1 MSLLDDNTYTYLA
14 HQQMLRD
21 TWGMDDA
28 ALGRYSRGLLA
39 GAMGLPS
46 DNLDETGRKGWA
58 LGNAGREKSMDLRE
72 KKAAGGRKSAEN
84 RREAKGTAQPSR
96 QESSEDSSEVRSNS
110 LPNSVRGNVGES
122 SNLGRK
128 EGRKEE
134 EQVLQTNLS
143 VNSARDLSVSPGSGS
158 ADAGNNP
165 RRILA
170 DAETMTPEQIRA
182 IPMPRPTRAQFL
194 AYARLHW
201 PEWHQP
207 KVGSIY
213 ADLSAKAWVLDG
225 KPVHDWT
232 KLLRKLRSMADPAHI
247 GKRFPIGSAL
257 RTVAPD
263 LSSMRFQA

>member
-1 MSLLDDNTYTYLA
+1 MSGFGDNSYSYVE
-14 HQQMLRD
+14 HQRMLRE
-21 TWGMDDA
+21 TFGMDAASKAAYLDGLMAGMMGFPADHLTGA
-28 ALGRYSRGLLA
+28 ALVGYATGSA
-39 GAMGLPS
+39 GKAKSEEL
-46 DNLDETGRKGWA
+46 RKRKVE
-58 LGNAGREKSMDLRE
+58 AGKR
-72 KKAAGGRKSAEN
+72 SAEARNEKNGSSDPRAN
-84 RREAKGTAQPSR
+84 REQNVNTVPNAVPESVPENREQ
-96 QESSEDSSEVRSNS
+96 
-110 LPNSVRGNVGES
+110 NV
-122 SNLGRK
+122 NVGRK

-143 VNSARDLSVSPGSGS
+143 VNAARDRSASPGSGS
-158 ADAGNNP
+158 ADAGNNS
-165 RRILA
+165 RSVLA

-213 ADLSAKAWVLDG
+213 ADLSAKGWTLDG

-247 GKRFPIGSAL
+247 GERLPIGSIT